1 MILCKSIKIKLN
13 AQENDFIFSSYP
25 NSHFNSFVKFAPP
38 IGELVNRGHL
48 NNMHNQIKIKNK
60 KAFYEYF
67 ITDKIIA
74 GIQLSGTEIKSIRT
88 GKVSLQ
94 ESYCSFIGDE
104 LFVVN
109 MHIAEYK
116 YGTHYNHEP
125 KRSRKLLLTKR
136 ELKKL
141 GIKVKEKGFTI
152 IPVFLFIN
160 EKGLAK
166 LEIGIAKGKKLYDKR
181 ETIKTKDIKREM
193 DRREM

>member
-1 MILCKSIKIKLN
+1 
-13 AQENDFIFSSYP
+13 
-25 NSHFNSFVKFAPP
+25 
-38 IGELVNRGHL
+38 
-48 NNMHNQIKIKNK
+48 MHNQIKIKNK

-67 ITDKIIA
+67 ITDKIVA

-94 ESYCSFIGDE
+94 ESYCNFIGNE
-104 LFVVN
+104 LFVFN
-109 MHIAEYK
+109 MHIAEYEF
-116 YGTHYNHEP
+116 GTHYNHEP
-125 KRSRKLLLTKR
+125 KRNRKLLLTKR

-181 ETIKTKDIKREM
+181 ETIKTKDVKRDM
-193 DRREM
+193 DRREI